1 MIHTGFET
9 RVKVQ
14 QIIENQ
20 LPEFILDESPN
31 TVEFL
36 KQYYISQ
43 EYQGA
48 PTDIAENL
56 DQYLKLDN
64 LTPEVVVGFTP
75 LSSNITP
82 TSGIVTVSSTKGFPS
97 KYGLIKIDDEIITYT
112 GITTNTFTGCIRGFS
127 GITSYHSS
135 SNPEELVFS
144 TSTANSHSNGVSVQN
159 LSTLFLKEFYK
170 KLKYSLTP
178 GLEDI
183 DFVSNLNVGNFIKNA
198 KSFYQSKGT
207 DESFRILFNV
217 LYGVTPKIV
226 NLENLLTKP
235 SSANYVRREV
245 IVAEAIYGDPSNIIG
260 QSLVKSTDL
269 NTNASISDVQIMTR
283 QGKTYHKIFLFI
295 GYNDSSAITGTFNV
309 TPSTRVISTDSSV
322 ITVDSTIGFPS
333 SGEIVYGNNTITYT
347 SKSINQFFGCTSIPS
362 SGIPTASILRSD
374 EYYYSYEN
382 GDTSKIVKLRI
393 TGVLSK
399 FIPLSENYNASEGE
413 EIYVKNVGEVIKNA
427 GKNRKEILANSL
439 IYNTSTRYQVKSI
452 SGTDFV
458 LYSTPDNSS
467 IKVNDLVDILERDTE
482 NVQVSTQNI
491 PYVKK
496 IEGDKITL
504 DNLSGLPSGFPEI
517 NQKYD
522 IRRRINTASSSIVP
536 ISFGNNK
543 VTSDV
548 QNVYLDDSS
557 LYVASNSLPSVTI
570 SKNIIRYTLSDARE
584 NIQIQGYNSTTE
596 DWSIISFVDN
606 SLSFITGDKI
616 YYEAESTPIIG
627 LSTGVYYVEIQPSAN
642 KIKLYTSPSFIG
654 SDQYVTFKPLPENS
668 GKHYFTLYSQKDNK
682 IGPQRLLKKF
692 PFENNIQ
699 DGTSELTIP
708 GSTGMLINGVEI
720 LNYKSE
726 DKIYYGPLESIKVLN
741 GGTDYDVID
750 VPKISISSS
759 NGTTALAQPV
769 IRGSVYK
776 VLVDPQEFE
785 VNSVVS
791 IAITGG
797 NGSGAV
803 FEPIIQKKRREIE
816 FDARENGNSG
826 GIDVTLD
833 TLTFLT
839 EHRLSGGE
847 SIVYNSNGNFEIG
860 IGNFSGSNVD
870 QNKNLQDGAVYFPQI
885 VNSTTIKLYDSLVNY
900 SSGINTIGFTT
911 TNTTGIHKFETVSQK
926 NNITEVK
933 VLNGGNNYENRKLI
947 VNSSAI
953 SSIENAVTY
962 KNHNFNEGDL
972 IAYDYQTSPI
982 TGLSTAN
989 QYYII
994 KIDDNTFKLA
1004 NAGIGGTYRSEY
1016 ERKKYVNFG
1025 SIGSGYQIFKY
1036 PDIKISVQY
1045 SIIGSTIT
1053 NTLTSTPIV
1062 RGSIVDMYLYES
1074 GTGYGSTILNLHKK
1088 PIITIENGVNASLTP
1103 IVINGKIQEVNIQ
1116 FGGSEYYST
1125 PELVVVSNSGSGAIL
1140 RPIILDG
1147 KITDVVVINPGINYS
1162 SQNTSIKIISAG
1174 KNAILDCNIRPLS
1187 LNNYY
1192 RFGDEVLIQT
1202 DNNLQYSICGYSQNL
1217 KTYFNDPNSGTGHSP
1232 IIGWAYDGNPIY
1244 GPYGYSDPL
1253 DSKLQPNSL
1262 KRLVSGYILN
1272 ISNIIDRP
1280 LGFDYGIFNEDY
1292 SFVNYN
1298 DLDSN
1303 NGRFGK
1309 TPEFPNGVYAYFAT
1323 IDSGLN
1329 PIFPYFIG
1337 NTYRSNYIKDND
1349 ILNQDFDFNSSNLI
1363 RNTFPYKV
1371 NDEYAGNDFITE
1383 SYELKNQKSII
1394 ESVSRGS
1401 IESFEIIDGGDGYK
1415 VNDHLIVDNT
1425 NTSGGGLDA
1434 IVSGIIGKEI
1444 VNLNTEIETYQN
1456 CIFTRKD
1463 GNTIQVNILPSHNLS
1478 SGDNVVISGLTTSLS
1493 QIKKLHSIDVLTSN
1507 IVSLASTLAAN
1518 TGIVTD
1524 IYVTQIPELVTAG
1537 SAITIEDETLS
1548 VLNIFN
1554 SSNVLRIKRGSIGV
1568 SHSITT
1574 PINVI
1579 SDSFII
1585 SESTE
1590 YFDSKVNDKVFF
1602 NSTQSI
1608 GIGESVGVSTS
1619 INFVFAST
1627 TLTRE
1632 IPTQSIYIENH
1643 PFVTNQ
1649 EVIFRKPSGA
1659 TPHIFVTSS
1668 FGGTPVYLPFTGDYQ
1683 KVYITKKTKDT
1694 VGIKTTL
1701 NSTELFFL
1709 TSGSDNYEYSLESNY
1724 DKVIGKVEKIKSTV
1738 SISTAHGLS
1747 NGDQVNLI
1755 VNPNLSVGIGTSS
1768 SVYVKFN
1775 SQKQKLVINPL
1786 GFNSTGINTTSN
1798 TITINS
1804 HNLNTGDKILY
1815 SYTDLSA
1822 SGLSTGSYYVYK
1834 IDDNTLKLSET
1845 YIDSK
1850 INPPTTVS
1858 IASTGGKYQQISLI
1872 NPKISVIKNNDLV
1885 FNLSDTSLS
1894 GYKFKLFYDKTFN
1907 DEFVSTGTSVSPSV
1921 LGVGTAGISTNA
1933 SLTLKYTSDLPTNL
1947 FYALEKSGYISTSDR
1962 EVSYGSQ
1969 INFVDSD
1976 YTGSYKISG
1985 VGTTTFEISL
1995 VKSPENLK
2003 YTQNDCDTLKYSTS
2017 SLTVSGG
2024 IDKIRILSSGLNYKN
2039 IPTILGVESLNG
2051 TGSYIIPKS
2060 NQIGKINQIK
2070 ISNESYEYAS
2080 DRTLRPTSYIS
2091 PQITIDS
2098 SNTISNIEVIF
2109 GGKNYNLPPS
2119 LVIIDS
2125 DTREEIDRGFI
2136 EAVVTSNSITSL
2148 NIIDNP
2154 KGLPPTIDIF
2164 ATKNTNGVPINTI
2177 ESSNSGIVTCYLTTP
2192 INSFSIPPFEIGD
2205 KIFVEDIR
2213 KSSTNGSGFNS
2224 KDYGYEFFT
2233 VSNFVNGNPA
2243 KLEYSISG
2251 LTTNPGVAK
2260 TAQESY
2266 ASITN
2271 YKNYP
2276 QFNISLTYSYF
2287 NEGEK
2292 IYTYDGSTFIERD
2305 LYIVS
2310 SNNSFIK
2317 VFGTY
2322 DLSVGE
2328 TIRGPIS
2335 GTIAKINKINE
2346 IRGQFEINYSSRQNL
2361 GWSDDIGKLDED
2373 YQIISDNDYYQN
2385 LSYTIKSPI
2394 TFDTLITPV
2403 NNLVHTSGLKNFSDT
2418 EVLSNASVG
2427 IGSSIVATKVYDLL
2441 DEKRVDT
2448 INNFDLVRDINTYNS
2463 KSKFIKLKNKRLTDY
2478 ITCITNKVLKI
2489 DNINSQFSSSGLLNS
2504 DQNNLLEILPSDTYN
2519 KFLVQV
2525 LSTDGSEIE
2534 LTEVTI
2540 LNDGNNLFTIQNASL
2555 TNTES
2560 EISDIS
2566 GYVDETTGGLFL
2578 RFTPI
2583 DGYNKDYDIKI
2594 LGDNFNTNSTGIGT
2608 TSIGFINL
2616 TGSNLNINSGLT
2628 SSIIS
2633 VQANKFTSIYSNIQ
2647 VINSSTNEM
2656 NAVDLYLSYDG
2667 NDTYISEYYFDSN
2680 YATNNFSNN
2689 FIGSFGASVSG
2700 GILSL
2705 NYTNT
2710 SNNAVNIRSKNVG
2723 FGSTSIGPGNY
2734 RFKTIGQLDGT
2745 EQTAI
2750 YSSSYTNISGITT
2763 IISLDSTLFS
2773 SFKSTIDVGIG
2784 TTSALHHVSLVH
2796 DTTNISTLQ
2805 YPFLSVGSTTGIGTF
2820 GGEYSGSNIILKF
2833 YPSSEVVG
2841 IITAKLFTVSFY
2853 TESDTTN
2860 IPEDL
2865 TYGTA
2870 TNSYDII
2877 EYNSVNGLRL
2887 QKLNFDLNYNGY
2899 PIFKK
2904 VFNPTNSSV
2913 LNPVTGEFTLVN
2925 HFFSDGEKITYTPKS
2940 TFIGIGQS
2948 ALHIGPTTTLP
2959 STVYVHKLSN
2969 DTFKLATTK
2978 NNALSGI
2985 CVTFTSYGE
2994 GNAHELEMGK
3004 KLERTIITIDN
3015 LVQYPI
3021 SYTPINY
3028 TLFGNGGQISD
3039 SATIFTLS
3047 GISSIQSKD
3056 LLRIEDEYVKVVNVG
3071 LGTTN
3076 IGPITNSGSKLLVE
3090 VSRGFVGSSA
3100 TSHTD
3105 STTVRVYRGS
3115 FNITGNQIYFTEP
3128 PTGDTRNLVNSS
3140 NLPYAKSLFN
3150 GRVFLRKDY
3159 TTNQLYDNISDQFT
3173 GIGQTYSLTVG
3184 GINTVGLGTSGG
3196 NGIVFLNNIFQS
3208 PSTKNNTSNNF
3219 NIIENTNIGISSIV
3233 FTGITS
3239 TNGDI
3244 IKSISDINQ
3253 NQLPRGGLIVSL
3265 GSTTGLGYAPL
3276 VGASV
3281 TAVVSGGSIVS
3292 VGLGSTDILGSGYYG
3307 NVSIGIADTTGSNAI
3322 ITASVGAGGTLSFT
3336 VTNGGSGYTN
3346 PVIITPSPSYSNLPV
3361 IGVSRLGIGTTTQT
3375 GTGLLLNLSVD
3386 ASTATGIGSTLF
3398 EITKFS
3404 IVRSGYGFNKGDII
3418 KPIGLV
3424 TAKGLSSPVQE
3435 FQLEVL
3441 DIFNDSF
3448 ASWQFGELDYIDS
3461 IKNLQNDNRV
3471 TFPLYYNSELLSFE
3485 KDIDSGIDL
3494 NAVLL
3499 IFINGIIQDPGTAY
3513 QFDGGSNFTF
3523 TNAPRYEDNIS
3534 IFFYRGTRG
3543 IDSESF
3549 DIKETIQVGDIIQV
3563 LKNSTGSTPEQNS
3576 RTVYNISSSDVF
3588 ETNLYDDQ
3596 GVDSTNYRPLN
3607 WTKQKIDQKIND
3619 QLIYKTRDSLE
3630 SMIYPTA
3637 KIIKDFS
3644 TTDSVIYVD
3653 DATFFNYENP
3663 SSIKFDALIVNGIS
3677 TNAIGSVEL
3686 ITNIT
3691 SIGGSCGIITGIT
3704 TSTGIG
3710 TALALKFHLNSNEI
3724 LTVGDPIYIFNTNV
3738 GNGVTSIYNSNTS
3751 KVGIGTTFLDNIYNI
3766 SAYSTNGVVGII
3778 TCNILSTT
3786 STIGLTTSGLNV
3798 GKFSWG
3804 KLEGFSRSSSP
3815 ISIGVSGNTVDVGI
3829 STFATIQRRGYGLR
3843 NSGALKKI
3851 TQ

>member
-43 EYQGA
+43 EYQSA

-64 LTPEVVVGFTP
+64 LTPEVVVGFCS
-75 LSSNITP
+75 LSTNISP
-82 TSGIVTVSSTKGFPS
+82 NAEIITVSNTKGFPS
-97 KYGLIKIDDEIITYT
+97 KYGLLRIDDEIISYT

-127 GITSYHSS
+127 GITSYHSI

-144 TSTANSHSNGVSVQN
+144 TSTSVPHTSGTSIQN
-159 LSTLFLKEFYK
+159 LSSLFLKEFYK

-183 DFVSNLNVGNFIKNA
+183 EFVSDLNVGNFIKNA

-207 DESFRILFNV
+207 DESFRILFNI
-217 LYGVTPKIV
+217 LYGVTPRIV

-245 IVAEAIYGDPSNIIG
+245 IVAEAILGDPNTLIG
-260 QSLVKSTDL
+260 QSIVKSTDL
-269 NTNASISDVQIMTR
+269 NTSASISDVQIMTR
-283 QGKTYHKIFLFI
+283 QGRTYHKIFLFV
-295 GYNDSSAITGTFNV
+295 GYNDSSAVTGTFNV
-309 TPSTRVISTDSSV
+309 TPTTRVISTDSSV
-322 ITVDSTIGFPS
+322 ITVDSTIGFPL
-333 SGEIVYGNNTITYT
+333 SGNIIYNNTSITYT
-347 SKSINQFFGCTSIPS
+347 SKSINQFFGCTLIPS

-374 EYYYSYEN
+374 EYYYGYGN
-382 GDTSKIVKLRI
+382 GDTSNTVKIRI

-399 FIPLSENYNASEGE
+399 FIPLSKNYNTIEGE
-413 EIYVKNVGEVIKNA
+413 EIYIKNVGEVIKNT

-452 SGTDFV
+452 SGTDFEM
-458 LYSTPDNSS
+458 YSAPDKSS
-467 IKVNDLVDILERDTE
+467 IKKNDLVDILERNTE

-491 PYVKK
+491 PYVEK
-496 IEGDKITL
+496 IEGNKITL
-504 DNLSGLPSGFPEI
+504 GNLSGLPLGFPKI

-543 VTSDV
+543 LTSDI
-548 QNVYLDDSS
+548 QNVYLDDSN
-557 LYVASNSLPSVTI
+557 LYIASNSLPSYAI
-570 SKNIIRYTLSDARE
+570 SKNIIQYTLDDAKA
-584 NIQIQGYNSTTE
+584 NIQIQGYDSTTE
-596 DWSIISFVDN
+596 DWSIISFPDN

-616 YYEAESTPIIG
+616 YYEAESIPIIG
-627 LSTGVYYVEIQPSAN
+627 LSTGVYYVEIQSSAN

-654 SDQYVTFKPLPENS
+654 SDQYVTFKPLPVNS
-668 GKHYFTLYSQKDNK
+668 GRHYFTLYSQKDNK
-682 IGPQRLLKKF
+682 IGAQKLLKKF
-692 PFENNIQ
+692 PIESNIQ
-699 DGTSELTIP
+699 DGTSELTVP

-726 DKIYYGPLESIKVLN
+726 DKIYYGPLESIEVLN
-741 GGTDYDVID
+741 GGTDYDVIN
-750 VPKISISSS
+750 PPEISISSS
-759 NGTTALAQPV
+759 NGITALAQPV
-769 IRGSVYK
+769 IRGSIQK

-791 IAITGG
+791 IVVTGG

-816 FDARENGNSG
+816 FDGRVSTNSG
-826 GIDVTLD
+826 GIDVGLD

-839 EHRLSGGE
+839 NHKLSNGE
-847 SIVYNSNGNFEIG
+847 PIVYNSNGNIEIG

-870 QNKNLQDGAVYFPQI
+870 QSKNLQDGTVYYPQI

-911 TNTTGIHKFETVSQK
+911 ANTAGIHKFETVDQK

-933 VLNGGNNYENRKLI
+933 VLNGGTNYENRKLI
-947 VNSSAI
+947 VNPSAI
-953 SSIENAVTY
+953 SLIENTVTH

-972 IAYDYQTSPI
+972 IVYDYQTSPI

-989 QYYII
+989 QYYVI
-994 KIDDNTFKLA
+994 KIDDNKFKLS

-1025 SIGSGYQIFKY
+1025 STGSGYQIFKY
-1036 PDIKISVQY
+1036 PDIEISVQY

-1053 NTLTSTPIV
+1053 NTLTSTPTV

-1088 PIITIENGVNASLTP
+1088 PIISIKNGIDANLTP
-1103 IVINGKIQEVNIQ
+1103 IIINGKIETVNIQ
-1116 FGGSEYYST
+1116 FGGSQYYST
-1125 PELVVVSNSGSGAIL
+1125 PELVAVSDSGSGAIL
-1140 RPIILDG
+1140 RPIISDG
-1147 KITDVVVINPGINYS
+1147 KIIDVVVINSGINYNT
-1162 SQNTSIKIISAG
+1162 QNTTIKIISAG
-1174 KNAILDCNIRPLS
+1174 KNAILNCNIRPLT

-1192 RFGDEVLIQT
+1192 KFGDEILIQT

-1217 KTYFNDPNSGTGHSP
+1217 KTYFNDPDSGTGHSP
-1232 IIGWAYDGNPIY
+1232 IIGWSYDGNPIY
-1244 GPYGYSDPL
+1244 GPYGYSDPW
-1253 DSKLQPNSL
+1253 DSNSASKIL
-1262 KRLVSGYILN
+1262 ESGYILN
-1272 ISNIIDRP
+1272 NSNIIDRP
-1280 LGFDYGIFNEDY
+1280 SQFNYGFFTEDY

-1323 IDSGLN
+1323 INSGLN

-1363 RNTFPYKV
+1363 RNTLPYKV
-1371 NDEYAGNDFITE
+1371 SDEYAGNDFITE
-1383 SYELKNQKSII
+1383 SYEIKNQKSII

-1401 IESFEIIDGGDGYK
+1401 IESFDIIDGGDEYK
-1415 VNDHLIVDNT
+1415 INDHLIVDNT

-1434 IVSGIIGKEI
+1434 IVSEIIGKEI
-1444 VNLNTEIETYQN
+1444 VNLNTEVETYQN

-1463 GNTIQVNILPSHNLS
+1463 GNTVKVNILPYHNLS

-1493 QIKKLHSIDVLTSN
+1493 QIKKLHSIDVLSGN
-1507 IVSLASTLAAN
+1507 IVSLASTLASN

-1524 IYVTQIPELVTAG
+1524 IYVTQIPELVTVG
-1537 SAITIEDETLS
+1537 SVITIEDETLS

-1579 SDSFII
+1579 PDSFII
-1585 SESTE
+1585 SESTK
-1590 YFDSKVNDKVFF
+1590 YFDSQVDDKVFF
-1602 NSTQSI
+1602 NPTQSL
-1608 GIGESVGVSTS
+1608 GIGASVGVSTS
-1619 INFVFAST
+1619 ISFVFAST

-1643 PFVTNQ
+1643 PFTNNQ
-1649 EVIFRKPSGA
+1649 EVIFRRPDGSSSQ
-1659 TPHIFVTSS
+1659 IFASTS
-1668 FGGTPVYLPFTGDYQ
+1668 FGGSPFYLPLTGNYQ

-1694 VGIKTTL
+1694 IGIKTTL
-1701 NSTELFFL
+1701 NSPELFFL

-1724 DKVIGKVEKIKSTV
+1724 DKVIGKVEKIKSIV
-1738 SISTAHGLS
+1738 SISTAHGLLS
-1747 NGDQVNLI
+1747 GDQINLEVI
-1755 VNPNLSVGIGTSS
+1755 PNLSVGIGTSS
-1768 SVYVKFN
+1768 SIYVKFN
-1775 SQKQKLVINPL
+1775 SQKQKLIINPL
-1786 GFNSTGINTTSN
+1786 GFNSTGINTSSN

-1834 IDDNTLKLSET
+1834 IDDNNLKLSET

-1850 INPPTTVS
+1850 TNPPTIVS
-1858 IASTGGKYQQISLI
+1858 IASTGGKYQQISPI
-1872 NPKISVIKNNDLV
+1872 NPKIAVIKNNDLV
-1885 FNLSDTSLS
+1885 FNLSDTSLA
-1894 GYKFKLFYDKTFN
+1894 GYNFKLFYDQTFN
-1907 DEFVSTGTSVSPSV
+1907 DEFVSTGTSVSPSI
-1921 LGVGTAGISTNA
+1921 LGVGTVGISTNA
-1933 SLTLKYTSDLPTNL
+1933 SLTLKYTSDLPTDL

-1962 EVSYGSQ
+1962 EVSYESQ
-1969 INFVDSD
+1969 IAFVDSD
-1976 YTGSYKISG
+1976 YIGSYKISG
-1985 VGTTTFEISL
+1985 VGTTIFQISL
-1995 VKSPENLK
+1995 IKSPEKLN
-2003 YTQNDCDTLKYSTS
+2003 YTQNDCDTLKYSTT
-2017 SLTVSGG
+2017 SLTADGG
-2024 IDKIRILSSGLNYKN
+2024 INKVRMLSSGLNYKN
-2039 IPTILGVESLNG
+2039 IPTILGVESVNG

-2060 NQIGKINQIK
+2060 NQIGKINQLK
-2070 ISNESYEYAS
+2070 ITNESYEYSS
-2080 DRTLRPTSYIS
+2080 DRTLRPTAYIS
-2091 PQITIDS
+2091 PQIVIDS
-2098 SNTISNIEVIF
+2098 SNIISNIEIIF
-2109 GGKNYNLPPS
+2109 GGKNYNSEPS

-2136 EAVVTSNSITSL
+2136 EAVVTSNSITSV
-2148 NIIDNP
+2148 NIIDSP

-2164 ATKNTNGVPINTI
+2164 ATKNSNGIPINTI
-2177 ESSNSGIVTCYLTTP
+2177 ESSSSGVVTCYLTTP

-2224 KDYGYEFFT
+2224 KDYGYKFFT
-2233 VSNFVNGNPA
+2233 VSNFINGNPA
-2243 KLEYSISG
+2243 KLEYNVSG

-2266 ASITN
+2266 ATITN

-2276 QFNISLTYSYF
+2276 QFNVSLTYSYF
-2287 NEGEK
+2287 NECEK
-2292 IYTYDGSTFIERD
+2292 IYTNDGSTFTERD
-2305 LYIVS
+2305 LYIIS

-2328 TIRGPIS
+2328 TIKGSIS
-2335 GTIAKINKINE
+2335 GTIAKINNIDQ
-2346 IRGQFEINYSSRQNL
+2346 IYGQFEVDYASKQNL
-2361 GWSDDIGKLDED
+2361 GWSDDIGKLNED
-2373 YQIISDNDYYQN
+2373 HQIIPDNDYYQN

-2394 TFDTLITPV
+2394 TFDVLITPV

-2418 EVLSNASVG
+2418 EVISNASIG
-2427 IGSSIVATKVYDLL
+2427 MGSSSITTKVYDIL

-2463 KSKFIKLKNKRLTDY
+2463 ESKFVKLKNKRLIDY
-2478 ITCITNKVLKI
+2478 INCITNRVLKI
-2489 DNINSQFSSSGLLNS
+2489 DNISSQFSSSGLINS
-2504 DQNNLLEILPSDTYN
+2504 DQNNLLEILPSDSYN

-2525 LSTDGSEIE
+2525 SSTDLSEIE

-2540 LNDGNNLFTIQNASL
+2540 LNDENNLFTIQNGSL
-2555 TNTES
+2555 TNTGVK
-2560 EISDIS
+2560 ISDIS
-2566 GYVDETTGGLFL
+2566 GYIDEINNSSFL

-2583 DGYNKDYDIKI
+2583 NVYDKDYDIKI
-2594 LGDNFNTNSTGIGT
+2594 LRDNFNTNSTGIGT
-2608 TSIGFINL
+2608 TSIGFVNL

-2633 VQANKFTSIYSNIQ
+2633 VESNKFTSLYSNIQ
-2647 VINSSTNEM
+2647 VINSTTNEM

-2667 NDTYISEYYFDSN
+2667 NNTYISEYYFDSN

-2710 SNNAVNIRSKNVG
+2710 SNNAINIRSKNVG
-2723 FGSTSIGPGNY
+2723 FGSTSVGSGNY
-2734 RFKTIGQLDGT
+2734 RFKSIGQLDGT

-2750 YSSSYTNISGITT
+2750 YSSSYKNISGITT
-2763 IISLDSTLFS
+2763 IISLDSATFS
-2773 SFKSTIDVGIG
+2773 SFKSTIHLSIG
-2784 TTSALHHVSLVH
+2784 STSALHQVSLVH
-2796 DTTNISTLQ
+2796 DTSNISTLQ

-2820 GGEYSGSNIILKF
+2820 GGEYSGSSLILKF
-2833 YPSSEVVG
+2833 YPSSEIVG

-2853 TESDTTN
+2853 SKSDTIN

-2865 TYGTA
+2865 TYGTL

-2877 EYNSVNGLRL
+2877 EYNSINGLRL

-2925 HFFSDGEKITYTPKS
+2925 HFFSNGEKLTYTPKS

-2948 ALHIGPTTTLP
+2948 ALNIGPSTLLP

-2969 DTFKLATTK
+2969 DSFKLSTTK

-2994 GNAHELEMGK
+2994 GNAHELEMEK
-3004 KLERTIITIDN
+3004 KLERTIITVDN
-3015 LVQYPI
+3015 IIQYPI
-3021 SYTPINY
+3021 TYTPINY
-3028 TLFGNGGQISD
+3028 TLSGNGGQIND
-3039 SATIFTLS
+3039 STTIFALS
-3047 GISSIQSKD
+3047 GISSIRSKD
-3056 LLRIEDEYVKVVNVG
+3056 LLKIENEYVQVINVG

-3076 IGPITNSGSKLLVE
+3076 IGPITNLGSKLLVE
-3090 VSRGFVGSSA
+3090 VSRGFVGSSS

-3115 FNITGNQIYFTEP
+3115 FNLSGNKIYFTEP
-3128 PTGDTRNLVNSS
+3128 PTGDTRNLLNSN
-3140 NLPYAKSLFN
+3140 NLPYAKSSFN
-3150 GRVFLRKDY
+3150 GRVFLRQDY

-3184 GINTVGLGTSGG
+3184 GINTVGLGISGG
-3196 NGIVFLNNIFQS
+3196 NGIVFLNNIFQA
-3208 PSTKNNTSNNF
+3208 PSTQNNINNNF

-3244 IKSISDINQ
+3244 IKSTSDVNQ
-3253 NQLPRGGLIVSL
+3253 NQLPRGGFIVSL

-3361 IGVSRLGIGTTTQT
+3361 IGVSRLGIGSTTQT
-3375 GTGLLLNLSVD
+3375 GIGLLLNLSVD
-3386 ASTATGIGSTLF
+3386 SSATTGIGSTLF
-3398 EITKFS
+3398 EITKFD

-3418 KPIGLV
+3418 KPVGLV

-3461 IKNLQNDNRV
+3461 IKNLQNGSRL

-3485 KDIDSGIDL
+3485 KDINSGIDL

-3523 TNAPRYEDNIS
+3523 TTAPRYEDNVS

-3543 IDSESF
+3543 IDTESF
-3549 DIKETIQVGDIIQV
+3549 NVKETIQVGDIIEV
-3563 LKNSTGSTPEQNS
+3563 LKNSTGSTLEQNP
-3576 RTVYNISSSDVF
+3576 RTVYNISSSDIL
-3588 ETNLYDDQ
+3588 ETNLYNGQ
-3596 GVDSTNYRPLN
+3596 GIDSINYRPLN
-3607 WTKQKIDQKIND
+3607 WTKQKIDQKINE

-3644 TTDSVIYVD
+3644 TTDNAIYVD
-3653 DATFFNYENP
+3653 DARFFNYENP
-3663 SSIKFDALIVNGIS
+3663 TSVKFDALIVNGIS

-3691 SIGGSCGIITGIT
+3691 SISGFSGIITGIT

-3710 TALALKFHLNSNEI
+3710 TALALTFYLNSTET
-3724 LTVGDPIYIFNTNV
+3724 LTVGNPIYIFNTNI
-3738 GNGVTSIYNSNTS
+3738 GSGVTSIYNSNNS

-3766 SAYSTNGVVGII
+3766 SAYSTNGLVGII

-3798 GKFSWG
+3798 GRFSWG
-3804 KLEGFSRSSSP
+3804 KLEGFYRSNSP

-3843 NSGALKKI
+3843 SSGALKKI
-3851 TQ
+3851 I